1 MPARFRAWDD
11 YFIPGTTVLRN
22 KFNEQ
27 DAATLQLKEEQA
39 ARLRL
44 IELAANPVAGDFD
57 YAHMKA
63 IHGRIFQDVYE
74 WAGQERVGPDSQ
86 MTKGGPDVVR
96 FAPGD
101 PAAPTIAYGYYPGP
115 VVAEAAEEQYRR
127 LASKDLLRG
136 LPQAKFVVELAEI
149 WGELNVVHSFRE
161 GNTRTQFVF
170 FSQLAEQAG
179 YRIDAAQFA
188 VGQPLRDEFVNA
200 RFFSQATGSNE
211 RLVDVLERAISPIA
225 PPSLEQRIEAI
236 VRREVYRKVN
246 PAQDPGRT
254 RQTKG
259 YGR

>member
-1 MPARFRAWDD
+1 MLARFRAWDD

-22 KFNEQ
+22 KFNER
-27 DAATLQLKEEQA
+27 DATTLQLKEEQA

-74 WAGQERVGPDSQ
+74 WAGQERVGPDSH
-86 MTKGGPDVVR
+86 MTKGGPDVVH

-101 PAAPTIAYGYYPGP
+101 PAAPMIAYSYYPGAL
-115 VVAEAAEEQYRR
+115 VADAAEEQYRR
-127 LASKDLLRG
+127 LAAKGLLRG
-136 LPQAKFVVELAEI
+136 LPQEEFLVEFAEI

-161 GNTRTQFVF
+161 GNTRAQFVF

-200 RFFSQATGSNE
+200 RFYSQATGSNG
-211 RLVDVLERAISPIA
+211 RLVSVLGRAIA
-225 PPSLEQRIEAI
+225 PLVRPSLEQRIEDA
-236 VRREVYRKVN
+236 VRRDVPRKVD
-246 PAQDPGRT
+246 PAHDPGRT
-254 RQTKG
+254 RRLKG